1 MEFNLSLNR
10 DCETPLYRQIIE
22 QVTLMVQNGQLKA
35 GDRLPPERELAAET
49 GIARGTINKAYVE
62 LERNKI
68 IEVIQGRGSFISPRQ
83 DILGRDRK
91 EQGIQLMDETIEA
104 LEKLGFS
111 EREMITLF
119 RIRLSEREKNAIG
132 VRVAAV
138 DCNPEALSIFEN
150 QLSYI
155 SKISFSRFLLD
166 DVAKWAEPEV
176 ILGEYDLILTTSTHF
191 AELSGLLPQIKS
203 RLVQAA
209 VSPSQQTVIDL
220 ATIPQEA
227 AVAVLTR
234 SEQFMQIITNSLR
247 DFEIANSECFF
258 QDGKLDYTEILSG
271 KRVLIIPPDLEL
283 PKGEGIIAEFQRAGG
298 RVITFDYQIERGS
311 LIYLEGE
318 ISRILNAK

>member
-35 GDRLPPERELAAET
+35 GDRLPPERELAAQT

-104 LEKLGFS
+104 LEKLGF
-111 EREMITLF
+111 
-119 RIRLSEREKNAIG
+119 SEREKNAIG

>member
-111 EREMITLF
+111 EREMI
-119 RIRLSEREKNAIG
+119 
-132 VRVAAV
+132 
-138 DCNPEALSIFEN
+138 NPEALSIFEN

-191 AELSGLLPQIKS
+191 TELSGLLPQIKS

-258 QDGKLDYTEILSG
+258 QDDKLDYTEILSG

>member
-1 MEFNLSLNR
+1 MEFTLSLNR
-10 DCETPLYRQIIE
+10 DSETPLYRQIIE
-22 QVTLMVQNGQLKA
+22 QITLMVKNGQLKA
-35 GDRLPPERELAAET
+35 GDRLPPERELAAQT

-68 IEVIQGRGSFISPRQ
+68 IETIQGRGSFISPRQ
-83 DILGRDRK
+83 DILGRDLK
-91 EQGIQLMDETIEA
+91 EHGIRLMDETIEA

-119 RIRLSEREKNAIG
+119 SIRLSEREKNAVK

-138 DCNPEALSIFEN
+138 DCNPEALAIFES

-166 DVAKWAEPEV
+166 DVAKWPEPEV
-176 ILGEYDLILTTSTHF
+176 VFREYDLILTTSTHF
-191 AELSGLLPQIKS
+191 TELSGLLPQIRS
-203 RLVQAA
+203 RLVQVA

-220 ATIPQEA
+220 ATVPQKA
-227 AVAVLTR
+227 AVAVLAR

-247 DFEIANSECFF
+247 DFEITNSYSFYY
-258 QDGKLDYTEILSG
+258 DDNLDYSAVIRDKG
-271 KRVLIIPPDLEL
+271 VLVIPPDLEHL
-283 PKGEGIIAEFQRAGG
+283 KGEGEISKFQKAGG

-311 LIYLEGE
+311 LIYLEEE
-318 ISRILNAK
+318 ISRILSAK